1 MAMGTLVGCNSAN
14 DASSSPIEQDA
25 RSSDQNEGDGS
36 HERGD
41 SATDD
46 ILVIFPAQFTQEG
59 MAMRM
64 LAAGDPVDLWNAPQ
78 GGHVVLA
85 GAKVKNL
92 TSDTAT
98 LKVRFRQP
106 DTGHIVAEEG
116 RTVKML
122 PVPGEPGLMQ
132 PDIRSRSQVSNVPLC
147 PSYGPLGTVDQTLVM
162 EVTMTALYTAPVE
175 SGTTTLLV
183 VPRCSTPDDEAF
195 CRCECEA
202 NYFLGKCPGDGGRSA
217 PPSDG
222 GPNAPGPDG

>member
-1 MAMGTLVGCNSAN
+1 MGALVGCNSAN
-14 DASSSPIEQDA
+14 DASSSPPIEEDA
-25 RSSDQNEGDGS
+25 RSSDQSHGDAANDG
-36 HERGD
+36 
-41 SATDD
+41 T
-46 ILVIFPAQFTQEG
+46 LVIFPAQFTQEG

-64 LAAGDPVDLWNAPQ
+64 LAAGDPVDLWSAPQ

-106 DTGHIVAEEG
+106 DTGNIVAEEG

-122 PVPGEPGLMQ
+122 PVPDEPGLMQ

-147 PSYGPLGTVDQTLVM
+147 PSYGPLGIVDRTLVM
-162 EVTMTALYTAPVE
+162 EVSMTALYTDPVE

-183 VPRCSTPDDEAF
+183 VPRCSTPDDESF

-202 NYFLGKCPGDGGRSA
+202 NYVLGKCPGDARRGA
-217 PPSDG
+217 PATDG
-222 GPNAPGPDG
+222 PGPNAPGPDR